1 MSPQTKLPF
10 ESYTLDYSTPT
21 DAALQA
27 RLEQIDADLRRQFGM
42 TPEQTAAGV
51 LDLRALRLA
60 MIRPDQM
67 EYAASVPKIAIL
79 LIENHAGDLR
89 LAGHPAPR

>member
-1 MSPQTKLPF
+1 MEGGTGTSCQYQ
-10 ESYTLDYSTPT
+10 EPT
-21 DAALQA
+21 RF

-51 LDLRALRLA
+51 LDLRTLRLA
-60 MIRPDQM
+60 MIRPDQI